1 MTNIASKFGLGGG
14 GVNFTDPRKFDRN
27 LCLAS
32 GLRIFN
38 SAVSGSAAS
47 TAGFFTNGILGGVD
61 DDTNWSADTYKTLLN
76 VSSGAGQLGALVGPA
91 SLAGTPTT
99 TWRITVDG
107 TAYTVAVVH
116 STTAERAVLGAVFQ
130 DGGTGGFYNTA
141 FWPYRAPDSVSSDKT
156 TQRYG
161 TALGLV
167 LPQWSTIRVL
177 NIPVLEYKTSL
188 LVECKTSEANSTTA
202 NQERRALVMHK
213 PFS

>member
-1 MTNIASKFGLGGG
+1 MTNIASKFAFGSG
-14 GVNFTDPRKFDRN
+14 GVNFTEPKKFDRN

-32 GLRIFN
+32 GLRTFN
-38 SAVSGSAAS
+38 ASVSGTAS
-47 TAGFFTNGILGGVD
+47 TSAGFFTNGALSGAD
-61 DDTNWSADTYKTLLN
+61 DDTNWTADTYKTLLN
-76 VSSGAGQLGALVGPA
+76 VSSGSGQLGALVGPT

-116 STTAERAVLGAVFQ
+116 STTAERAVLGAVFE
-130 DGGTGGFYNTA
+130 DGGAGGFYNTA
-141 FWPYRAPDSVSSDKT
+141 LFPYRAPDSVSSDKT
-156 TQRYG
+156 TQRFG

-167 LPQWSTIRVL
+167 IAPWATIRVL

-188 LVECKTSEANSTTA
+188 LVECKTSENNSTTT
-202 NQERRALVMHK
+202 NQERRALVVYK